1 MADINKFKIKYTEL
15 INEDVESEGE
25 MIIET
30 KDITWSL
37 EQFGRNRNIVKMDIK
52 QVKLSGDN

>member
-52 QVKLSGDN
+52 QVKTK

>member
-37 EQFGRNRNIVKMDIK
+37 EQFMRNRHIIK
-52 QVKLSGDN
+52 IDTKQIITK